1 MVKKRLKQIM
11 IEEAKW
17 DAMTEDE
24 KRKTLKNKKRVGRV
38 VMGAIGLSRC
48 ERKKKIRVVPVYSKL
63 P

>member
-1 MVKKRLKQIM
+1 M

-24 KRKTLKNKKRVGRV
+24 KQKLRQKRKTLKNKKRVGRV
-38 VMGAIGLSRC
+38 VMGAIGLSKC